1 MAAHFGLDISSSSI
15 KLIQAEK
22 TNQGYLLKAFGETMV
37 ALNLNSQIE
46 RDQMLA
52 ASAIKKLV
60 ADSKVT
66 TKDVVIAMPESQ
78 VYSRVIEL
86 PPLNEKELESA
97 IKYEAEQYIPV
108 PLDQVQIQHA
118 ILKVPPKG
126 AESAKMEILLIA
138 AQQQAVERLEQ
149 VVMMAGLIPV
159 ALETELLAI
168 LRAIS
173 PQIDKSGLLIDI
185 GQNATDLAVVL
196 DGSLKQVYTIG
207 SGGAALTR
215 AVASTLSLQ
224 LPQAEQYKQTYGLDK
239 TQLEGKVA
247 AALLDPLEV
256 VISQIKRSLAF
267 VKQKYPEMSLRK
279 AVITGGSA
287 LLPDMGTYLADKLG
301 LEVLLGDPF
310 YTFNRNKTFP
320 EPLIRVSPRFAT
332 AVGLAIRGG

>member
-1 MAAHFGLDISSSSI
+1 MAAHFGLDISPSSI

-22 TNQGYLLKAFGETMV
+22 TGQGYLLKAFGETVV
-37 ALNLNSQIE
+37 ALNLNSRIE

-60 ADSKVT
+60 VDSKVT

-86 PPLNEKELESA
+86 PSLNEKELESA

-108 PLDQVQIQHA
+108 PLDQVQIQHV

-138 AQQQAVERLEQ
+138 AQQQAIEHLEQ
-149 VVMMAGLIPV
+149 VVVMAGLTPV

-168 LRAIS
+168 LRAVS

-185 GQNATDLAVVL
+185 GQNSTDLAVVL

-224 LPQAEQYKQTYGLDK
+224 LPQAEQCKQTYGLDK

-247 AALLDPLEV
+247 AALFNPLEV
-256 VISQIKRSLAF
+256 VISQIKRSLSF
-267 VKQKYPEMSLRK
+267 VEQKYPKMSLRK

-287 LLPDMGTYLADKLG
+287 LIPNMSAYLADKLG

-310 YTFNRNKTFP
+310 YTFSRDKTFP

-332 AVGLAIRGG
+332 AVGLAIREG